1 MVRLGTLSLR
11 ALFAFCMTSAASYF
25 LMMLFDLY
33 DDMKLKE
40 MQKLAAELEAES
52 PPPPVEEEK
61 PAEAEEPVSV
71 PPPPPAPNFQPFDAS
86 NLPNVG
92 K

>member
-1 MVRLGTLSLR
+1 
-11 ALFAFCMTSAASYF
+11 
-25 LMMLFDLY
+25 MMLFDLY
-33 DDMKLKE
+33 DDLKLKE

-52 PPPPVEEEK
+52 QPPPVEEK
-61 PAEAEEPVSV
+61 PAEEPVSV